1 MSAVGALT
9 QGAVLMFEIKT
20 AQSKAGTAAGI
31 WQDLQDQLGEQ
42 HFQFGLVMGHHSR
55 VSMLCELPLARYSEQ
70 WLGGSSCLG
79 VITEQGVFLQQDSVA
94 VLMIRDEDG
103 HYGSG
108 SAVIEGSDIAKATK
122 LALTKALQQAGR
134 PYQVPEL
141 VWCMQPPG
149 TEEAVLLQIEQ
160 ILGKKVP
167 VYGGSSADDD
177 VSGQWLQY
185 DGQAIHQ
192 GAVVIAV
199 FYPSV
204 AISHFFHSG
213 YIPTEHKGIVTKA
226 EGRLLREIDHQP
238 AVEVYSRWL
247 NRRINS
253 HYMQETTLSPLGSV
267 IKQDQLDLPLYM
279 LSLPTDF
286 HPDGSIELFAEVQLG
301 QELCLMTSEVPRL
314 LSRTG
319 TMCECA
325 RSALPQQRV
334 SGGIV
339 IFCGACLLSI
349 KDQMPLVHDNVSAA
363 LDGAPFLIAFTFGEQ
378 GYAVDH
384 RNRHGNLMYATVLFG
399 ETDAKP

>member
-1 MSAVGALT
+1 
-9 QGAVLMFEIKT
+9 MFEIKT
-20 AQSKAGTAAGI
+20 AHSNAGTADEI
-31 WQDLQDQLGEQ
+31 WQDLQNQLGEQ

-55 VSMLCELPLARYSEQ
+55 TALLDQLPLARYSDQ

-79 VITEQGVFLQQDSVA
+79 VMTDQGVFLQQDSLA
-94 VLMIRDEDG
+94 VLMISDEKG
-103 HYGSG
+103 NYGSG
-108 SAVIEGSDIAKATK
+108 SAVIENSDIARATK
-122 LALTKALQQAGR
+122 EALAMALNQAGR

-149 TEEAVLLQIEQ
+149 TEEAVLLKIEQ

-177 VSGQWLQY
+177 VSGLWLQY
-185 DGQAIHQ
+185 DGRSIQQ
-192 GAVVIAV
+192 QAVVIAV

-213 YIPTEHKGIVTKA
+213 YVPTEHKGIVTKA
-226 EGRLLREIDHQP
+226 EGRLLQEIDHQR
-238 AVEVYSRWL
+238 AVDVYSRWL
-247 NRRINS
+247 GRTISSN
-253 HYMQETTLSPLGSV
+253 YMQETTLTPLGSV
-267 IKQDQLDLPLYM
+267 IQQEQLDLPLYM

-286 HPDGSIELFAEVQLG
+286 LADGSIALFAEVQPG

-325 RSALPQQRV
+325 RSVLPKQRV

-349 KDQMPLVHDNVSAA
+349 KDQMGLVHQNVTAA

-378 GYAVDH
+378 GYAVDQT
-384 RNRHGNLMYATVLFG
+384 NRHGNLMYATVLFG
-399 ETDAKP
+399 ETDGQH

>member
-1 MSAVGALT
+1 
-9 QGAVLMFEIKT
+9 MFEIKT
-20 AQSKAGTAAGI
+20 AHSKADTAAEI
-31 WQDLQDQLGEQ
+31 WQDLQQQLGEQ
-42 HFQFGLVMGHHSR
+42 HFQFGLIMGHHSR
-55 VSMLCELPLARYSEQ
+55 ISLLGELPLGRYSEQ

-79 VITEQGVFLQQDSVA
+79 VITDQGVFLQQDTVA
-94 VLMIRDEDG
+94 VLMIKDQCG
-103 HYGSG
+103 YYGSG
-108 SAVIEGSDIAKATK
+108 SAVIENSDTSKATTE
-122 LALTKALQQAGR
+122 ALLKALQQAGR

-160 ILGKKVP
+160 VLGKKVP

-177 VSGQWLQY
+177 VSGHWLQF
-185 DGQAIHQ
+185 DGHGIHQ
-192 GAVVIAV
+192 QAVVIAV

-226 EGRLLREIDHQP
+226 EGRLLQEIDHQP

-247 NRRINS
+247 NRRINNN
-253 HYMQETTLSPLGSV
+253 YMQETTLSPLGSV
-267 IKQDQLDLPLYM
+267 ITQDQLDLPLYM

-286 HPDGSIELFAEVQLG
+286 LSDGSIELFAEVQQG
-301 QELCLMTSEVPRL
+301 QELCLMASEVPRL

-325 RSALPQQRV
+325 RSVLPQQRV
-334 SGGIV
+334 SGGII

-349 KDQMPLVHDNVSAA
+349 KDQMSLVHDNVRVA

-378 GYAVDH
+378 GYAVDQT
-384 RNRHGNLMYATVLFG
+384 NRHGNLMYATVLFG
-399 ETDAKP
+399 ETDAQR